1 MLYVD
6 LFDSRA
12 VAMFAY
18 DLEARRLLIRFK
30 SGDMYAYQEVPRE
43 VFERFRQAR
52 SKGQFF
58 RSTLRDRFASRRLT
72 AREAAAIACVP
83 GRGGVFDAPANV
95 RVDIAALERSWKASI
110 FF

>member
-12 VAMFAY
+12 IHMFAY
-18 DLEARRLLIRFK
+18 DLDARRLLIRFK
-30 SGDMYAYQEVPRE
+30 NGDVYAYQDVPRE

-58 RSTLRDRFASRRLT
+58 RSTLRDRFVSHRLS
-72 AREAAAIACVP
+72 AREVAAIARIP
-83 GRGGVFDAPANV
+83 GGGGAFAAPANV